1 MFNVKK
7 SVRVLTA
14 CHNRWSDYLPYL
26 ITSINNTVM
35 TYGYSPNQLAFG
47 EDNMPQELLSLNRD
61 YSNVNEYME
70 RLTHYVERIRK
81 EHKKRKERRIRSNLA
96 YINKKRLNKNLAVR
110 DIVLLQNLHLSP
122 NRGMKAAGT
131 PGIILDVCKSGNSA
145 LVQSLLTMRVVKY
158 SFTYLKK
165 LTKPL
170 FF

>member
-1 MFNVKK
+1 
-7 SVRVLTA
+7 
-14 CHNRWSDYLPYL
+14 
-26 ITSINNTVM
+26 M